1 MKKTP
6 APKTLSS
13 LERVS
18 VGQKLAYGT
27 GNLATMIGKQAPKT
41 FSYQIY
47 NIELGVIS
55 PIMIGNVIFLSRLI
69 DAIANPIMGDI
80 SDKSTHRW
88 GRRRPYLLLGSLLS
102 ALCFAALW
110 MIPRGLSDTGYLLYF
125 GALSILFYLA
135 LTVYT
140 VPWYA
145 LGYELTT
152 DYHERT
158 RVMAYPSFVAP
169 FAAILV
175 GWMYNI
181 TYWDIFADRIEAIR
195 WVGSLTAFA
204 MLAAGLVSACF
215 TDEPLHT
222 AKAAAPPPNAKPVS
236 AKKAQRSGLFTNIK
250 QSLACKPFRMLSL
263 TIACILLGSNMI
275 RGLESYVT
283 VYYLYGGEKEP
294 ASALLA
300 WHSTVSTILT
310 LAIIPVITQLATR
323 YGKQRILAA
332 SLYLALAGT
341 LAKLVL
347 YTPAWPY
354 LSLVVSIMV
363 APAMASVFMLVQAMV
378 ADVCDLDEL
387 QYHHRREGMFGAVYA
402 FLFKTGIS
410 IAFLCSGYVIASTGF
425 SQEIGGPQSEST
437 LQGLRL
443 LFAFIP
449 ALAFAVGIY
458 FIHQYDLDEKQV
470 RHIRDQLDA
479 RKLAL

>member
-1 MKKTP
+1 
-6 APKTLSS
+6 
-13 LERVS
+13 
-18 VGQKLAYGT
+18 
-27 GNLATMIGKQAPKT
+27 MIGKQAPKT

-47 NIELGVIS
+47 NIELGIIS

-80 SDKSTHRW
+80 TDKCTSRW
-88 GRRRPYLLLGSLLS
+88 GRRRPYLILGSILS
-102 ALCFAALW
+102 ALCFSLLW
-110 MIPRGLSDTGYLLYF
+110 MIPRELSDIGYLLYF

-181 TYWDIFADRIEAIR
+181 TYWDIFSDRIEAIR
-195 WVGSLTAFA
+195 WVGCLTALA
-204 MLAAGLVSACF
+204 MLCTGLVTAFF
-215 TDEPLHT
+215 TKEPLHT
-222 AKAAAPPPNAKPVS
+222 PQSKDQTKREKVS
-236 AKKAQRSGLFTNIK
+236 ALGKERSGLFTNIK

-263 TIACILLGSNMI
+263 TIAFILLGSNMI

-283 VYYLYGGEKEP
+283 VYYLYHGDKEP

-310 LAIIPVITQLATR
+310 LAIVPVITKLATR
-323 YGKQRILAA
+323 YGKQPIFAGA
-332 SLYLALAGT
+332 LYLALAGT
-341 LAKLVL
+341 LGKLFL

-354 LSLVVSIMV
+354 LSLIVSILV
-363 APAMASVFMLVQAMV
+363 APAMAAIFMLVQAML

-387 QYHHRREGMFGAVYA
+387 HYHNRREGMYGAVYA

-410 IAFLCSGYVIASTGF
+410 IAFLFSGYVIASTGF
-425 SQEIGGPQSEST
+425 NQEIGGAQSEST

-449 ALAFAVGIY
+449 AAAFTIGIF

-470 RHIRDQLDA
+470 RLIRDQLNA
-479 RKLAL
+479 RKIAPSP